1 MKLRDVVRIVWRA
14 DSKWVGRQEA
24 NRVATK
30 GSGQT
35 PAPLRKRLSKIFGT
49 GCDGGNACFG
59 PARHAPLHSALPL
72 PPFSLTAKLSCSV
85 SDDDFRFLEYCDRF
99 PRRLSHCVDCAD
111 FDPAKGGATGINR
124 RGLPKITAFI
134 RDITAWIIPVSRAGD
149 FPKGFFSRGQW
160 RNLLPALCPL

>member
-1 MKLRDVVRIVWRA
+1 LCGERIQNGLGDKKPIESRPRGADKL
-14 DSKWVGRQEA
+14 QPPFA
-24 NRVATK
+24 NGSQKFSAQVATA
-30 GSGQT
+30 GT
-35 PAPLRKRLSKIFGT
+35 PASVP
-49 GCDGGNACFG
+49 
-59 PARHAPLHSALPL
+59 PAMPPLHSALPL